1 MLSRFTRL
9 ATSVLF
15 LVMLILLFN
24 GFSYAVIVFSASPIG
39 QRSDIYVMND
49 NGEDVR
55 QLTKTPLSEHKPRL
69 SPDRKYILFTRK
81 PSPQSDI
88 FIMDADGSNERRLTH
103 HRPNDTDPC
112 WSPDGKQIAFTSTID
127 GASNIHIMKLANGN
141 IRQLTK
147 SKDGQTS
154 ASMPSWSPD
163 GQHIVHQLVIGDG
176 RYIYITDIDGK
187 KTLPFLHGPQPHII
201 DNTVI
206 SRHHPLWSPDG
217 KHVMYFEDRM
227 TFDGNRVVRLPS
239 HLIVVDKNGRHPKKL
254 DIPKDWL
261 LYSACWAANGAE
273 ILLSAEE
280 DGEGWVNPINIIQ
293 QNFNIYRYR
302 LLDGK
307 ITQIANTP
315 TNDLDPHWVPGTLS
329 VSPKGKLNVQWG
341 EIKEK
346 E

>member
-1 MLSRFTRL
+1 MEPRYTHWKIVTTF
-9 ATSVLF
+9 F
-15 LVMLILLFN
+15 MMLILILTN
-24 GFSYAVIVFSASPIG
+24 SSEAVIVFIATPTG
-39 QRSDIYVMND
+39 KSDIYVMND
-49 NGEDVR
+49 NGEGVR

-81 PSPQSDI
+81 SSPQSDI
-88 FIMDADGSNERRLTH
+88 FIMDADGNNERRLT
-103 HRPNDTDPC
+103 RRLQNNTYPC
-112 WSPDGKQIAFTSTID
+112 WSPDGKQIAFTSYRD
-127 GASNIHIMKLANGN
+127 GVPNIHIMELATGN

-147 SKDGQTS
+147 SVGDKTS

-163 GQHIVHQLVIGDG
+163 GQHIVHQQVIGVET
-176 RYIYITDIDGK
+176 YIYITDINGRN
-187 KTLPFLHGPQPHII
+187 TRPFLHGPQLNVVG
-201 DNTVI
+201 DKAI

-227 TFDGNRVVRLPS
+227 RFDGNRAVGLAS

-254 DIPKDWL
+254 DITKDWV

-273 ILLSAEE
+273 ILFSAAEE
-280 DGEGWVNPINIIQ
+280 GLDIPININQ
-293 QNFNIYRYR
+293 LNFNIYRYR

-307 ITQIANTP
+307 ITQITNTP

-329 VSPKGKLNVQWG
+329 VSPEGKLGVQWG
-341 EIKEK
+341 EIKKK

>member
-1 MLSRFTRL
+1 MDPRYTQWEIVTVFVTI
-9 ATSVLF
+9 AI
-15 LVMLILLFN
+15 LILTN
-24 GFSYAVIVFSASPIG
+24 SSEAVIVFKASPTG
-39 QRSDIYVMND
+39 KSDIYVMND

-69 SPDRKYILFTRK
+69 SPDGKYILFTRK

-127 GASNIHIMKLANGN
+127 GAPNIHIMKLANGN

-147 SKDGQTS
+147 SIGGKTS

-163 GQHIVHQLVIGDG
+163 GQHIVHQLVIGVKT
-176 RYIYITDIDGK
+176 YIYITDIDGK
-187 KTLPFLHGPQPHII
+187 NTRPFLHGPQPHII

-227 TFDGNRVVRLPS
+227 GFDGNRAGRLAS
-239 HLIVVDKNGRHPKKL
+239 HLIVVDKNGKHPKKL
-254 DIPKDWL
+254 DIPEDWV

-273 ILLSAEE
+273 ILFSAAEE
-280 DGEGWVNPINIIQ
+280 GWDIPININQ
-293 QNFNIYRYR
+293 HNYNIYRYH
-302 LLDGK
+302 LLGGK

-315 TNDLDPHWVPGTLS
+315 TNDLDPHWVPGTFS
-329 VSPKGKLNVQWG
+329 VSPAGKLNVQWG
-341 EIKEK
+341 EIKEEK
-346 E
+346 